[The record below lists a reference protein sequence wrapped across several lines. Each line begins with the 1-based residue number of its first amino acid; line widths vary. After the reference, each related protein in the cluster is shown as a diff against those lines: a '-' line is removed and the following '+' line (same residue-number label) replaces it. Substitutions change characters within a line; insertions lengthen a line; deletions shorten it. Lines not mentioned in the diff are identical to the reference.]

1 MRIKQSAAGFSALYH
16 AAETIEYSGIRLPR
30 DLQKKR
36 LAAVIANELTDLQ
49 KETLQAYMDGATVR
63 QIAADRGVNPG
74 TVSRTLRRAITRTA
88 RFLRY

>member
-1 MRIKQSAAGFSALYH
+1 MRIKQSAAGFSALFH
-16 AAETIEYSGIRLPR
+16 AAETIEYSGIRLSL
-30 DLQKKR
+30 DLQRKR